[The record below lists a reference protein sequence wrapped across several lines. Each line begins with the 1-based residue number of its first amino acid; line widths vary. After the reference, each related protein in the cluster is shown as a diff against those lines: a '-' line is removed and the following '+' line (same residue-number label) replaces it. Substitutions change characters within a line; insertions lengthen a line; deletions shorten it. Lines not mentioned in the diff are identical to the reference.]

1 MRQHPFLMTRIGCL
15 SIPVLPTVKEKDVG
29 NAQLRD
35 RSGKCAVETDGTRG
49 RNLHCITSNQTNRN
63 H

>member
-29 NAQLRD
+29 NAQVLKSAFAGQT
-35 RSGKCAVETDGTRG
+35 SGLPVPGASGSWAAHRHAKR
-49 RNLHCITSNQTNRN
+49 L
-63 H
+63 